1 MHRTT
6 RKRQAKGN
14 NINVMISAPPLDQ
27 AALWNGPAG
36 QAWIDSQ
43 MLLDELFAPFADH
56 LAESIGLAGA
66 SRILDIGCGTGA
78 TPPAAARRLGWAGR
92 AYRGRLSHPLLVL
105 ARARATTASPP
116 PQFHTAAQPEYHF
129 SQKAD
134 TNRHHTA
141 RKE

>member
-6 RKRQAKGN
+6 RKRQAKGHN
-14 NINVMISAPPLDQ
+14 MNAMISAPPLDQ

-66 SRILDIGCGTGA
+66 SRILDIGRSEEHTSELQSLMRISYA
-78 TPPAAARRLGWAGR
+78 
-92 AYRGRLSHPLLVL
+92 VL
-105 ARARATTASPP
+105 CLKNK
-116 PQFHTAAQPEYHF
+116 H
-129 SQKAD
+129 
-134 TNRHHTA
+134 N
-141 RKE
+141 

>member
-6 RKRQAKGN
+6 RKRQAKGHN
-14 NINVMISAPPLDQ
+14 MNAMISAPPLDQ

-66 SRILDIGCGTGA
+66 SRILDLGCGPGA
-78 TPPAAARRLGWAGR
+78 TTLAAARRMGWAGR
-92 AYRGRLSHPLLVL
+92 KSVGEGKRGSVRLDLGGRRGV
-105 ARARATTASPP
+105 
-116 PQFHTAAQPEYHF
+116 
-129 SQKAD
+129 
-134 TNRHHTA
+134 
-141 RKE
+141 